1 MMQYKAVFEL
11 FQNYPCKFMEAN
23 HDIIEYSISFYP
35 FESGKEGKKLQK
47 SEYLK
52 IE

>member
-1 MMQYKAVFEL
+1 
-11 FQNYPCKFMEAN
+11 MEAN
-23 HDIIEYSISFYP
+23 HDIIKYSISIYP

-52 IE
+52 IEQSLLDEIKTIFHSL